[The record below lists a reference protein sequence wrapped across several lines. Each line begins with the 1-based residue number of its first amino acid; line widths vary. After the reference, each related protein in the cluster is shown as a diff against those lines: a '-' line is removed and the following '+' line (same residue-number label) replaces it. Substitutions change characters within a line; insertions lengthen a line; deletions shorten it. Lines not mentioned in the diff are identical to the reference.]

1 MIDNQGEVL
10 LDMQTR
16 VFAVNVA
23 NGWNQGERSPLEDA
37 MLLVTE
43 VAEMAEAYRD
53 GLMAD
58 HVSYGGERVLRGSS
72 LHQEWLEQGVAPK
85 PEGFGSECADV
96 LIRLLDTCERY
107 GIDLSA
113 QFERKLA
120 HNITRGYR
128 HGGKVA

>member
-10 LDMQTR
+10 SDMVTR

-23 NGWNQGERSPLEDA
+23 NGWNQGDRNPLEDC

-53 GLMAD
+53 SMMDTTINENG
-58 HVSYGGERVLRGSS
+58 
-72 LHQEWLEQGVAPK
+72 K

-96 LIRLLDTCERY
+96 LIRLLDTCQRY
-107 GIDLSA
+107 NVNLHA
-113 QFERKLA
+113 EFERKLA
-120 HNITRGYR
+120 HNATRGHR
-128 HGGKVA
+128 HGGKLA